1 MPWNTRLKSIVGGAQ
16 YYAKNYIEN
25 NQNTLY
31 LKKFN
36 VMNGLI
42 SVGSHQYMTNVSGAA
57 TEAAGTAKAYGSH
70 SAVTFYIPVYKD
82 MPADNCP
89 MPTDGNSNNF
99 LSSLSV
105 EGCSLTP
112 TFNAST
118 TEYETVVPR
127 NATSVNV
134 SAVASDSG
142 AKISGAGK
150 VSLAEDVTTIKI
162 TVTATNGEVK
172 TYTITVAKEAAIEV
186 SGMESDVYRVGTSN
200 IKSVPLTTDVNTF
213 KENIKIPTDYTLK
226 IVNSA
231 GEEVSSGYVGTGMNA
246 ILFDKDSKEVDNKYV
261 VVKGDVNGDGKV
273 TSVDPLMIKRHIIG
287 SYTLTG
293 PYLEAADING
303 DGKIT
308 SVDALMLKR
317 HIIGTYTITN

>member
-1 MPWNTRLKSIVGGAQ
+1 
-16 YYAKNYIEN
+16 
-25 NQNTLY
+25 
-31 LKKFN
+31 
-36 VMNGLI
+36 
-42 SVGSHQYMTNVSGAA
+42 
-57 TEAAGTAKAYGSH
+57 
-70 SAVTFYIPVYKD
+70 

-89 MPTDGNSNNF
+89 MPTDGNSDNF

-105 EGCSLTP
+105 EGYSLTP

-118 TEYETVVPR
+118 TEYEIVVP
-127 NATSVNV
+127 NATTSVNV
-134 SAVASDSG
+134 SAIASDSG
-142 AKISGAGK
+142 AKISGTGK
-150 VSLAEDVTTIKI
+150 VSLSEDATTIEIK
-162 TVTATNGEVK
+162 VTATNSEVR
-172 TYTITVAKEAAIEV
+172 TYTITVAKEPAIEV
-186 SGMESDVYRVGTSN
+186 DGMESDTYRVGASN
-200 IKSVPLTTDVNTF
+200 IKLVPLTTDVNTF
-213 KENIKIPTDYTLK
+213 KENIKIPTGYTLK

-231 GEEVSSGYVGTGMNA
+231 GEEFSSGYVGTGMKVT
-246 ILFDKDSKEVDNKYV
+246 LYDKDSKAVDSKYV

-308 SVDALMLKR
+308 SADALMVKR